1 MIIKRSNYETFFI
14 DYYDGKLDEIRKAE
28 LFTFLEKNSDLQEE
42 FELFGNV
49 SLEANIDVYFTGKDK
64 LKKDVLTIY
73 NYKTRFIAYFEN
85 DLDAKGKDEVET
97 FLKNNPVYIPEFELF
112 RQTQL
117 TPETEIVYPKK
128 KGLKRGGK
136 VISLWSTMK
145 PAAVAAAIVALFLLT
160 YFLYRQDNAD
170 HSVAIEKRKAIEN
183 NVVQNSDNAESVKES
198 NEKYK
203 DKNNQNKDSI
213 ITNPVIKQY
222 KIVDPNTIP
231 TEEAIIFVQNRV
243 SESDTTFLAPEPI
256 QIPDN
261 PPISE
266 EEDEKENNKF
276 FSSGIRI
283 ESVVI
288 PVITYGIK
296 ANVIQKR
303 VVLNPIQIQAITAS
317 DIFDE
322 GDLQELSIHSEVEE
336 KVQTNAEVLM
346 KLTATEL
353 NKIAQSANIKFDK
366 TKSQTNKATTY
377 TLALGNKFSV
387 SHTISK

>member
-1 MIIKRSNYETFFI
+1 
-14 DYYDGKLDEIRKAE
+14 
-28 LFTFLEKNSDLQEE
+28 
-42 FELFGNV
+42 
-49 SLEANIDVYFTGKDK
+49 
-64 LKKDVLTIY
+64 
-73 NYKTRFIAYFEN
+73 
-85 DLDAKGKDEVET
+85 
-97 FLKNNPVYIPEFELF
+97 
-112 RQTQL
+112 
-117 TPETEIVYPKK
+117 
-128 KGLKRGGK
+128 
-136 VISLWSTMK
+136 MK
-145 PAAVAAAIVALFLLT
+145 PAAVAAAIVALFLVT
-160 YFLYRQDNAD
+160 YFLYRQDKAG
-170 HSVAIEKRKAIEN
+170 HSVAIEKQKAIEN

-203 DKNNQNKDSI
+203 DKINQNKDSI
-213 ITNPVIKQY
+213 TTNPVIKQY

-231 TEEAIIFVQNRV
+231 TAEAIIFVQNGV

-261 PPISE
+261 PLISE

-276 FSSGIRI
+276 FGGGIKI

-288 PVITYGIK
+288 PVISYGIK

-322 GDLQELSIHSEVEE
+322 DDLQELSIHSEVEE
-336 KVQTNAEVLM
+336 KIQTNAEVLM